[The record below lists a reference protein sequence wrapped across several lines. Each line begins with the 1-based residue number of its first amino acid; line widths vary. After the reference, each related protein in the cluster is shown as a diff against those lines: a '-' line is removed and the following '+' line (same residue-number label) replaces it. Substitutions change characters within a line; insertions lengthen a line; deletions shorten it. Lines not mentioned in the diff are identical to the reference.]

1 MLPITRKISS
11 YNHSAG
17 NSVKFIVM
25 HDTGNY
31 KDTALAN
38 ATYFNGGDRQAS
50 AHYFVDDTSIYQV
63 VEDSNAAWHCGDG
76 HGTYGISNYNSIGI
90 EMCNSG
96 GYISDT
102 TINNTLQLVRSLM
115 SKYGISISNV
125 VRHYDASRKDC
136 PHNLSANN
144 WAKWTQFKSLLA
156 SGSSVD
162 SLITEVK
169 NAKLKSQIAALQ
181 YNMNLDYNAKLQH
194 TDGNIYQETLDNLK
208 SIGNIIAK
216 GHKSHIV
223 LWLQQKLEMWG
234 YLKKGSYTDMI
245 YDEPTFQ
252 AVTELQKNWER
263 PTDGVLKIETWNIF
277 LNN

>member
-1 MLPITRKISS
+1 MLPITRKISP

-17 NSVKFIVM
+17 NDIKFIVM

-63 VEDSNAAWHCGDG
+63 VEENQAAWHCGDG
-76 HGTYGISNYNSIGI
+76 HDKYGIGNHNSIGI

-102 TINNTLQLVRSLM
+102 TINNTLELVRSLM
-115 SKYGISISNV
+115 SKYSVSINNV

-136 PHNLSANN
+136 PHNMSANN
-144 WAKWTQFKSLLA
+144 WAKWNDFKARLA
-156 SGSSVD
+156 SGTNEPVKPNT
-162 SLITEVK
+162 LIE
-169 NAKLKSQIAALQ
+169 QIKALQ
-181 YNMNLDYNAKLQH
+181 YNLNIDYNAGLAV
-194 TDGNIYQETLDNLK
+194 DGIAGPATMAALK
-208 SIGNIIAK
+208 GIQDIIVK
-216 GHKSHIV
+216 GHKSNVV
-223 LWLQQKLEMWG
+223 LWLQQKLEQYG
-234 YLKKGSYTDMI
+234 YLKENSYTQML

-263 PTDGVLKIETWNIF
+263 STDGVLRPETWSIF

>member
-1 MLPITRKISS
+1 MLSITRKISP

-17 NSVKFIVM
+17 NNIKFIVI

-38 ATYFNGGDRQAS
+38 ANYFNSGDRQAS

-63 VEDSNAAWHCGDG
+63 VEENQAAWHCGDG
-76 HGTYGISNYNSIGI
+76 HGVYGISNHNSIGI

-102 TINNTLQLVRSLM
+102 TINNTLELVRSLT
-115 SKYGISISNV
+115 SKYGVSINNV

-136 PHNLSANN
+136 PHNMSANN
-144 WAKWTQFKSLLA
+144 WAKWNDFKARLA
-156 SGSSVD
+156 KGD
-162 SLITEVK
+162 NFDLISETK
-169 NAKLKSQIAALQ
+169 NATLKSQISSLQ
-181 YNMNLDYNAKLQH
+181 YYMNVDYNAKLKH
-194 TDGNIYQETLDNLK
+194 TDGNIYQETLNNLK
-208 SIGNIIAK
+208 SIGNIIKK

-223 LWLQQKLEMWG
+223 LWLQQKLEQYG
-234 YLKKGSYTDMI
+234 YLKENSYTPML
-245 YDEPTFQ
+245 YDEATFQ
-252 AVTELQKNWER
+252 AVTELQKKWER
-263 PTDGVLKIETWNIF
+263 PTDGVLRPETWSVF

>member
-1 MLPITRKISS
+1 MLSITRKISP

-17 NSVKFIVM
+17 NNIKFIVI

-38 ATYFNGGDRQAS
+38 ANYFNSGDRQAS

-63 VEDSNAAWHCGDG
+63 VEENQAAWHCGDG
-76 HGTYGISNYNSIGI
+76 HGAYGISNHNSIGI

-96 GYISDT
+96 GYTSNT
-102 TINNTLQLVRSLM
+102 TINNTLELVRSLM
-115 SKYGISISNV
+115 SKHGVSINNV

-136 PHNLSANN
+136 PHNMSANN
-144 WAKWTQFKSLLA
+144 WAKWNDFKVRLTK
-156 SGSSVD
+156 GD
-162 SLITEVK
+162 NFDLISETK
-169 NAKLKSQIAALQ
+169 NATLKSQISSLQ
-181 YNMNLDYNAKLQH
+181 YHMNVDYNAKLKH

-208 SIGNIIAK
+208 SIGNIIKK

-223 LWLQQKLEMWG
+223 LWLQQKLEQYG
-234 YLKKGSYTDMI
+234 YLKENSYTPML
-245 YDEPTFQ
+245 YDEATFQ
-252 AVTELQKNWER
+252 AVTELQKNWQR
-263 PTDGVLKIETWNIF
+263 PTDGALRPETWSVF

>member
-1 MLPITRKISS
+1 MLSITRKISP

-17 NSVKFIVM
+17 NDIKFIVI

-38 ATYFNGGDRQAS
+38 ANYFNSGDRQAS

-63 VEDSNAAWHCGDG
+63 VEEKQAAWHCGDG
-76 HGTYGISNYNSIGI
+76 HGVYGISNHNSIGI

-102 TINNTLQLVRSLM
+102 TINNTLELVRSLM
-115 SKYGISISNV
+115 SKYGVSINNV

-136 PHNLSANN
+136 PHNMSANN
-144 WAKWTQFKSLLA
+144 WAKWNDFKARLA
-156 SGSSVD
+156 KGD
-162 SLITEVK
+162 NFDLISETK
-169 NAKLKSQIAALQ
+169 NATLKSQISSLQ
-181 YNMNLDYNAKLQH
+181 YYMNVDYNAKLKH

-208 SIGNIIAK
+208 SIGNIIVK

-223 LWLQQKLEMWG
+223 LWLQQKLEQYG
-234 YLKKGSYTDMI
+234 YLKENSYTPML
-245 YDEPTFQ
+245 YDEATFQ
-252 AVTELQKNWER
+252 AVTELQKKWER
-263 PTDGVLKIETWNIF
+263 PTDGVLRIETWSVF